1 MVKKAKKPKKVNA
14 GKHKK
19 SEERVT
25 LESVDAVSSSDDEG
39 ADVKW
44 NADAL
49 ALRKSISEGAFD
61 HLLKKKENEESDDEF
76 VEVELREDEDDGEDE
91 HSIDNEEA
99 TKEDDDESE
108 EERKKGRYED
118 EEQEESGDE
127 PTGDHLSSLTRGV
140 ASASNGKALASVYE
154 GLRSAKKAM
163 PWAETF
169 SVVPNKPLPFADK
182 GDIHD
187 DLKRELAFYN
197 MACEAANE
205 ARNVAKQSG
214 VPFSRPEDF
223 FAEMVKSDGKK
234 NNVINHVLGVC
245 FMISDFH
252 ASLLLIDHM
261 AKVKDRL
268 IFETKKMDAVA
279 QRRSNKEQQL
289 RAKEKQS
296 NRLAEKSKRK
306 KDHLQAV
313 DDWAKSAAQ
322 NRGSATREDDQAYLG
337 KMDNKRGWTDR
348 DGSMQF
354 GPNKKRMAADKKHG
368 FGGKKGRFKQND
380 PKSLNDMSSFN
391 PKGNFGG
398 LGSKS
403 KGGSGANRKGKRARD
418 ASRSRS

>member
-1 MVKKAKKPKKVNA
+1 MAKKAKKSKKVNV

-76 VEVELREDEDDGEDE
+76 VEVELREDEDDEDDE

-99 TKEDDDESE
+99 IEEDEDESE
-108 EERKKGRYED
+108 EEQRKRRD
-118 EEQEESGDE
+118 EEEHEEGSGDE

-169 SVVPNKPLPFADK
+169 SVVPNRPLPFVDK
-182 GDIHD
+182 SDIHD

-205 ARNVAKQSG
+205 ARNVAKQSA

-234 NNVINHVLGVC
+234 YNAINHVLDVS

-252 ASLLLIDHM
+252 TSLLLIH
-261 AKVKDRL
+261 
-268 IFETKKMDAVA
+268 TC
-279 QRRSNKEQQL
+279 RSHGQGKGSFDL
-289 RAKEKQS
+289 RD
-296 NRLAEKSKRK
+296 K
-306 KDHLQAV
+306 KDGCSCS
-313 DDWAKSAAQ
+313 AKIQQRAAT
-322 NRGSATREDDQAYLG
+322 SCKRETIQQTCG
-337 KMDNKRGWTDR
+337 EVQEEKR
-348 DGSMQF
+348 
-354 GPNKKRMAADKKHG
+354 
-368 FGGKKGRFKQND
+368 
-380 PKSLNDMSSFN
+380 SFA
-391 PKGNFGG
+391 GCG
-398 LGSKS
+398 
-403 KGGSGANRKGKRARD
+403 
-418 ASRSRS
+418 